1 MPSGGAVGPRAV
13 CQGGGDRDIDDPVL
27 GGEAAYRGPFS
38 SPPRPVQHAR
48 GPGRFDTET
57 IFGSGFQIQSKDSEY
72 QLQFHDLT
80 QVEGRFVGTGG
91 QEPVNSTFL
100 INRQWFM
107 FAGRLTKPYEY
118 FVSWRRGSIP
128 SPRSTCG

>member
-1 MPSGGAVGPRAV
+1 MDA
-13 CQGGGDRDIDDPVL
+13 
-27 GGEAAYRGPFS
+27 
-38 SPPRPVQHAR
+38 
-48 GPGRFDTET
+48 
-57 IFGSGFQIQSKDSEY
+57 IFGPGFQIQSKDGEF

-80 QVEGRFVGTGG
+80 QIEGRFLGKGG

-118 FVSWRRGSIP
+118 FISWRRASTP
-128 SPRSTCG
+128 SPPWTCG